1 MIYQFLF
8 MLSVLNVSSSNTTT
22 PPEKMSST
30 MVLLTPRKCC
40 HYPEFSG
47 LTFIESSGLDGE
59 ANKLTNKNSD
69 SVDYLACFAC

>member
-30 MVLLTPRKCC
+30 
-40 HYPEFSG
+40 
-47 LTFIESSGLDGE
+47 TFIESSGLDGE